1 MLQCDAVMSGEAH
14 VIVLQFVAPCVSRSV
29 ALRAAVCVMQ
39 YVAVCIAVCCSVC
52 VAVCMNEGGR

>member
-1 MLQCDAVMSGEAH
+1 MSGEAH